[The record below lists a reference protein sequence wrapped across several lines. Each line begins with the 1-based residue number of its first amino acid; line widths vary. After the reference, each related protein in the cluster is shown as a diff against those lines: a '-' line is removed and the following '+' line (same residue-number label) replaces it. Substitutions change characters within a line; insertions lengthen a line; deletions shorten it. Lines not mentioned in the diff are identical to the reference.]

1 MCGVLTCLLR
11 RRGDGRTAGE
21 GAQRELDSGSIKLLI
36 ALGISVLSFPPSG
49 KMTNGAGWQRLR

>member
-11 RRGDGRTAGE
+11 RRGDGGGE